1 MINTEQ
7 VRSFQTAGY
16 AVLPGMF
23 SGAVCERLRSEASVL
38 LRRLVAH
45 MDDTGEVDPRVT
57 WWRLP
62 TGEPY
67 VFKIK
72 PVLDLAPTAQA
83 VARDGKLLDAVGRL
97 LGGSPVLMENKI
109 TYKQRVTVERPWSS
123 LRLLGEQ
130 VCKHSDAAYFHAR
143 GFRDPIATVAVCLD
157 DVPAG
162 SGPVRVWPGSH
173 LQSLPHLPTPDHGPV
188 VPDAYAPDEG
198 SVPLVAATG
207 SVLIWDARLVHA
219 SGPNT
224 TRNPRRL
231 LVLGYAPAT
240 ASPAHH

>member
-1 MINTEQ
+1 MINTDLA
-7 VRSFQTAGY
+7 RSFQTAGY

-23 SGAVCERLRSEASVL
+23 PNAVVERLRTEASVL
-38 LRRLVAH
+38 LRRLVTS
-45 MDDTGEVDPRVT
+45 MDATGEVDPRVT

-67 VFKIK
+67 VFKVK
-72 PVLDLAPTAQA
+72 PILDLAPTAQA
-83 VARDGKLLDAVGRL
+83 VARDGQLLDIVGRL
-97 LGGSPVLMENKI
+97 LGAPPALMENKI

-130 VCKHSDAAYFHAR
+130 VCKHFDAAYFHAR
-143 GFRDPIATVAVCLD
+143 GYRDPLATVAVCLD
-157 DVPAG
+157 DVPAD

-173 LQSLPHLPTPDHGPV
+173 LQNLPHLPTPDHGPV

-198 SVPLVAATG
+198 SVPLVAAAG
-207 SVLIWDARLVHA
+207 SVLMWDARLVHA

-224 TRNPRRL
+224 TSSPRRL

-240 ASPAHH
+240 ARAAKC